1 MAFAN
6 YLLLLL
12 FSTGAL
18 ALKGF
23 DPPDDAAVPGAG
35 RRIKAPI
42 ATPVAPPLRAAGNVA
57 PLAAKV
63 SQRLNNLDHP
73 VCGSAAIRG
82 LLRGAAAHFQVQ
94 TVPWNDVLSLASN
107 FIQDQ
112 RDSVSS
118 LSIELDQLNSAI
130 QQALLVEAKGKLTE
144 DQMLDMLS
152 TAVAAE
158 GGFGSMAVAQST
170 ACGLKARRKQH
181 TTSYDASV
189 AGFGDIALKTLS
201 PGQAWIDVNQLLAIC
216 RRELAG
222 GMVGDDDTFCNQ
234 MCMEFADIADDL
246 SAKYAGSWR
255 SGGTNSS
262 VLRSR
267 ASAKQRQI
275 DFATSEIA
283 DCNQAVTDLKQF
295 KDQLDAMNDQAKG
308 QFKQVTAAQN
318 ALQNAQADLDGLQN
332 SMNEQVA
339 SVQRLATA
347 FNGSS
352 AVVQNIRDQ
361 LGLLE
366 GNMTALSAT
375 IATGQQQL
383 AAAQDKVSK
392 AQAVSQVA
400 KDLKAMLE
408 KLVRQMKLYFDA
420 AVRNPI
426 RQLGITDSLDI
437 PSRFPADPSAT
448 QEGNSTHLAVQ
459 DLKQACSQP
468 NTRVA
473 FSAVESSK
481 LPVSH
486 LCLNLKVAEVNK
498 EIDQTVSAVVVAV
511 ENSLQQVKSLLNVY
525 SGESKMS
532 EEVEEQLI
540 KQGEPIGLR
549 QVAVFANTQFYQN
562 YLRRWKLSEEF
573 QRLYSQLGLLLVDA
587 QDLEKQAQGSLDHL
601 QLQMT
606 ALALQRNQTL
616 ATLSQAITG
625 NELDKASKVAAENAL
640 AKLQQDV
647 IDSQEQMNQLQQ
659 AAGEAYRSWQNA
671 QQSLEATYKQGTAMV
686 QLLQLLEA
694 APKSRS
700 VSIRAH

>member
-1 MAFAN
+1 
-6 YLLLLL
+6 
-12 FSTGAL
+12 
-18 ALKGF
+18 
-23 DPPDDAAVPGAG
+23 
-35 RRIKAPI
+35 
-42 ATPVAPPLRAAGNVA
+42 
-57 PLAAKV
+57 
-63 SQRLNNLDHP
+63 
-73 VCGSAAIRG
+73 
-82 LLRGAAAHFQVQ
+82 
-94 TVPWNDVLSLASN
+94 
-107 FIQDQ
+107 
-112 RDSVSS
+112 
-118 LSIELDQLNSAI
+118 
-130 QQALLVEAKGKLTE
+130 
-144 DQMLDMLS
+144 
-152 TAVAAE
+152 
-158 GGFGSMAVAQST
+158 
-170 ACGLKARRKQH
+170 
-181 TTSYDASV
+181 
-189 AGFGDIALKTLS
+189 
-201 PGQAWIDVNQLLAIC
+201 
-216 RRELAG
+216 
-222 GMVGDDDTFCNQ
+222 
-234 MCMEFADIADDL
+234 
-246 SAKYAGSWR
+246 
-255 SGGTNSS
+255 
-262 VLRSR
+262 
-267 ASAKQRQI
+267 
-275 DFATSEIA
+275 
-283 DCNQAVTDLKQF
+283 
-295 KDQLDAMNDQAKG
+295 
-308 QFKQVTAAQN
+308 
-318 ALQNAQADLDGLQN
+318 
-332 SMNEQVA
+332 
-339 SVQRLATA
+339 
-347 FNGSS
+347 
-352 AVVQNIRDQ
+352 
-361 LGLLE
+361 
-366 GNMTALSAT
+366 MTALSAT

-383 AAAQDKVSK
+383 AAAQDKVSR

-437 PSRFPADPSAT
+437 PSRFPRDPSAT
-448 QEGNSTHLAVQ
+448 QEGNSTHLAVK

-473 FSAVESSK
+473 FSAVESGK

-486 LCLNLKVAEVNK
+486 LCLKLEVAEVNK

-587 QDLEKQAQGSLDHL
+587 EDLEKQAQGSLDKL

-659 AAGEAYRSWQNA
+659 AAGNAYRSWQNA

-700 VSIRAH
+700 VSIHAH